1 MKLVAYEQA
10 SFWEET
16 LQTVERRETL
26 FQVLRLFPFWRCVE
40 VLKSSA
46 CQGSTQIQ
54 EGRDEPLR
62 RLR

>member
-16 LQTVERRETL
+16 LQTVERRETR

-46 CQGSTQIQ
+46 CQGNTQI
-54 EGRDEPLR
+54 
-62 RLR
+62 